1 MTVQDLFYRTNHF
14 ILPVME
20 NSRNLYKFPYI
31 AVALLQFLI
40 SCNPASA
47 GEAPDKTYFRLITAT
62 CQTCH
67 SDDSRTAVSIPK
79 LDGLTATRIKQLLT
93 SYKSG
98 QEQGTIMN
106 RISKALTDEE
116 IDGISGMFYQT
127 AK

>member
-47 GEAPDKTYFRLITAT
+47 GEDPDKTYFRLITAT
-62 CQTCH
+62 CLTCH
-67 SDDSRTAVSIPK
+67 SADSREAVTIPG
-79 LDGLTATRIKQLLT
+79 LDGLTAVQIKQLLT
-93 SYKSG
+93 AYKTD

-116 IDGISGMFYQT
+116 IEGISALFNQS